1 MEPIEEFNRA
11 SVLLSQGEY
20 ENAAAL
26 FFAIRKKN
34 PALSP
39 LCDYQLAIV
48 ANAQGDPMMAYKLY
62 YNAFTRMPNL
72 TSVLYVDKHF
82 SKNYI
87 FTGKRD
93 EQERTSCPLC
103 GNTDITPKWC
113 YPLPEAVGYNSFF
126 NPIRLWMYCKPCHH
140 VFARHFP
147 EKLFIYND
155 SPRSPQP
162 SFFSYYS
169 DVLGRISQYASGMK
183 LFEVGIGACECLLA
197 AREIGFDAFGI
208 DVIDKH
214 VRMARE
220 KYGLNAE
227 TADFV
232 EYETGDRF
240 DVIIMGDVL
249 EHVSDPVLAM
259 NKAAEL
265 LKDDGALWVS
275 TPNFDSAFS
284 IVSGHGDGMK
294 RQQYHVNYFSRDSF
308 YFLLNKCG
316 LIPVDYTIS
325 ERYNGSMEVVAVKNR

>member
-1 MEPIEEFNRA
+1 MEPIEEFNKA
-11 SVLLSQGEY
+11 SVLLEKAEY
-20 ENAAAL
+20 NQAAELL
-26 FFAIRKKN
+26 FKLRKQN
-34 PALSP
+34 PAMAP
-39 LCDYQLAIV
+39 LCDYQLAAV

-72 TSVLYVDKHF
+72 TSVLYAEKAS

-87 FTGKRD
+87 FTGKRN

-103 GNTDITPKWC
+103 GNTDTTPKWC
-113 YPLPEAVGYNSFF
+113 YPLPEAIGYNSFF
-126 NPIRLWMYCKPCHH
+126 NPIRLWMYCAPCHH

-169 DVLGRISQYASGMK
+169 DVLGRVSQYASGMK

-197 AREIGFDAFGI
+197 AREIGFDAIGI

-214 VRMARE
+214 VRMARD
-220 KYGLNAE
+220 YGLNAE

-265 LKDDGALWVS
+265 MKEDGALWVS

-284 IVSGHGDGMK
+284 IVSGHKDGMK

-308 YFLLNKCG
+308 YSLLNKCG
-316 LIPVDYTIS
+316 LMPVDYTIS
-325 ERYNGSMEVVAVKNR
+325 ERYNGSMEVIAVKNR